1 MSHIPLTWYSI
12 ISSLLLA
19 LGLSMLIAW
28 TYSATYQGLSYLRE
42 FQHTLALAGVIAAMV
57 LLAIGDEIARG
68 VGLVGA
74 LTIIRFRSTLKD
86 PRDLVFAFAS
96 LGTGVAC
103 GAQAHR
109 IAIVGATVFVLAAF
123 YTAWSPFGSRRPFDA
138 VLRLRLPANEGAQ
151 RDFTQELQ
159 RSCRGFALV
168 GLYDAGAETQEH
180 VYHLRLSTPDGQPE
194 LVRKLAAVEG
204 VEGISVMSHETS
216 PES

>member
-1 MSHIPLTWYSI
+1 MSHVPLTWYSI
-12 ISSLLLA
+12 LSSLLLA

-28 TYSATYQGLSYLRE
+28 TYSATYRGLSYVRE
-42 FQHTLALAGVIAAMV
+42 FQHTLALAGVVAAMV

-86 PRDLVFAFAS
+86 TRDLIFAFAS

-109 IAIVGATVFVLAAF
+109 IAIAGAAVFSLAAF
-123 YTAWSPFGSRRPFDA
+123 YTSWSPFGSRRPFDA
-138 VLRLRLPANEGAQ
+138 VLRLCLPADEAAQ
-151 RDFTQELQ
+151 SQFSQELR
-159 RSCRGFALV
+159 RSCRSFVLV
-168 GLYDAGAETQEH
+168 GLYDAGPERQEH
-180 VYHLRLSTPDGQPE
+180 VYHLRLLAPDGHAA
-194 LVRKLAAVEG
+194 LVRSLAAVEG
-204 VEGISVMSHETS
+204 VEGLSVMSHEAS